1 MLNYFLQTNS
11 SNVISSFVWY
21 SRLSNCEQKNMP
33 TINYRP
39 LDLRM
44 NYVTRVN
51 TVMGVVKKEISSMD
65 GKLLW
70 STNGLKQKASYSKE
84 SAAHCTKSVL

>member
-1 MLNYFLQTNS
+1 MYVQCLLVDPKKWEGQWIYLSVFL
-11 SNVISSFVWY
+11 VG
-21 SRLSNCEQKNMP
+21 
-33 TINYRP
+33 YR

>member
-1 MLNYFLQTNS
+1 MGTRTN
-11 SNVISSFVWY
+11 
-21 SRLSNCEQKNMP
+21 
-33 TINYRP
+33 RP

-51 TVMGVVKKEISSMD
+51 TLMGVVKKEISSMD

-84 SAAHCTKSVL
+84 FAAHCTKSVL

>member
-1 MLNYFLQTNS
+1 M
-11 SNVISSFVWY
+11 
-21 SRLSNCEQKNMP
+21 
-33 TINYRP
+33 
-39 LDLRM
+39 
-44 NYVTRVN
+44 
-51 TVMGVVKKEISSMD
+51 VMGVVKKEISSMD